1 MDERTE
7 SQKNGLSY
15 DIVDLGLSVC
25 WATCNLGATSPEQS
39 GNFYSWG
46 ETTPKNSYKKS
57 TYKFY
62 VDENEGM
69 NNAYGRE
76 CDAAFCALGE
86 GWRVPT
92 KAEVEEL
99 FAKCDHQFVCI
110 NGING
115 ILFTSKINEGKL
127 FLPACGSYY
136 ERGLSSV
143 NYQGNYW
150 TSSQCFE
157 EDMYATAFSV
167 TQKSFNIWDASRA
180 YGYAIRPVRS
190 DEWDDEKMYQPKEK
204 TYPESQ
210 YHMGYKKSGPYL
222 TKLFYVIISLASII
236 WLIACFSFGIDS
248 LFLAPRLGLLV
259 LLAPPAVVGFIM
271 YPSFFKK
278 NDINNS

>member
-1 MDERTE
+1 MDGHIE
-7 SQKNGLSY
+7 SKNNGLSY
-15 DIVDLGLSVC
+15 DYVDLGLSVC

-46 ETTPKNSYKKS
+46 ETSPKKSYKKS

-76 CDAAFCALGE
+76 CDAAFCTLGE

-92 KAEVEEL
+92 KFEVEEL
-99 FAKCDHQFVCI
+99 FTKCDHQQTCI

-115 ILFTSKINEGKL
+115 ILFTSKINQEKL
-127 FLPACGSYY
+127 FLPVCGSYY

-150 TSSQCFE
+150 TSSQCLD
-157 EDMYATAFSV
+157 EDMYATAFCV
-167 TQKSFNIWDASRA
+167 TQKAINIWDASRV

-190 DEWDDEKMYQPKEK
+190 DEWDDVKMYQPKNK

-210 YHMGYKKSGPYL
+210 YFWGYKKSGPFL
-222 TKLFYVIISLASII
+222 TALFYLIIALTGTIWAIVCFIFNFISIGI
-236 WLIACFSFGIDS
+236 FVLI
-248 LFLAPRLGLLV
+248 V
-259 LLAPPAVVGFIM
+259 PPAFLGFVIH
-271 YPSFFKK
+271 PSFFKK